1 MKNNRILY
9 WPGRGQDL
17 KVLKYFRNELL
28 QNGFLIDVIDVE
40 YDIGELN
47 PLNWAKVKENNCDWW
62 IGISLGASL
71 LYYALNY
78 VDDLCKPTR
87 ITLINPFCSRK
98 NLSNEIGFDL
108 TNQWD
113 FSPIENTVN
122 VDQIELVSSVFDV
135 KIPMYH
141 GINLLNKTI
150 SSNKKL
156 IFIDE
161 KHTIDLKEAQIELAQ
176 LLCDI
181 NIIEKG
187 KKGNGKGYNYCNIYK

>member
-1 MKNNRILY
+1 MKNNKILY
-9 WPGRGQDL
+9 WPGRGQGL

-28 QNGFLIDVIDVE
+28 QNGFSIDVIDVE
-40 YDIGELN
+40 YDRGELN
-47 PLNWAKVKENNCDWW
+47 PLNWTKVKENDCNWW

-78 VDDLCKPTR
+78 VDDLYKPTR
-87 ITLINPFCSRK
+87 ITLINPFSSRK
-98 NLSNEIGFDL
+98 NLSNEMGFDL

-113 FSPIENTVN
+113 FSPIENIVN

-187 KKGNGKGYNYCNIYK
+187 KKGNGKGYNYCNVYK